1 MRRLHVTLGGF
12 LCILTLLGLTLA
24 VQEEQALR
32 VITIV
37 NISDWHGQLEPVTVT
52 IDGHE
57 QQVGGAAVLKSYF
70 DQERRRNPEGTLVVT
85 AGDAFGATP
94 PLSSFFDDI
103 PAIEAQNAMGFDVDT
118 LGNHN
123 FDYGLDRLQRL
134 MARARF
140 RYVAANIIGPDGQT
154 IAPPFH
160 LFTRHGVKVGI
171 IGIGNPD
178 THGLVFPGRT
188 GGYRFLDPAPVINQ
202 YAAHLRA
209 QGAQIIVVLAHIG
222 ADAVDA
228 EGLPTGR
235 LGALAKAI
243 TGVDVLLGDHT
254 DVSVNAMINDMIVTE
269 NRSKGTQ
276 YTVVDLTYDLRR
288 QAIVSRTVV
297 QKRPWV
303 EGRSPDPSVQ
313 ALIDQYQARLQPL
326 FDRPVGETATVLS
339 GSRQAESLLG
349 NLVTDILRQ
358 RYQVQLAFDVSGAMR
373 ADLPSS
379 YQPADRQLR
388 RKGTGYTAGP
398 PYDVVVGDFYSIFP
412 FGNEAVTFTISGK
425 TLWEVLEHSVSQG
438 SIEEGQF
445 VNTAG
450 RFLQVSGFHYRF
462 DPRQPVGQRVV
473 AVTWPDGTTIP
484 SDDTRYTAVTSAF
497 VYHGGDGY
505 TMLPNG
511 SGTTR
516 ELLADTIHRAVHQ
529 MGKVTTAI
537 EGRLS
542 SVQAWSP

>member
-24 VQEEQALR
+24 VQEERALR

-70 DQERRRNPEGTLVVT
+70 
-85 AGDAFGATP
+85 
-94 PLSSFFDDI
+94 
-103 PAIEAQNAMGFDVDT
+103 
-118 LGNHN
+118 
-123 FDYGLDRLQRL
+123 
-134 MARARF
+134 
-140 RYVAANIIGPDGQT
+140 
-154 IAPPFH
+154 
-160 LFTRHGVKVGI
+160 
-171 IGIGNPD
+171 
-178 THGLVFPGRT
+178 
-188 GGYRFLDPAPVINQ
+188 
-202 YAAHLRA
+202 
-209 QGAQIIVVLAHIG
+209 
-222 ADAVDA
+222 
-228 EGLPTGR
+228 
-235 LGALAKAI
+235 
-243 TGVDVLLGDHT
+243 GVDVLLGDHT

-276 YTVVDLTYDLRR
+276 YTVIDLTYDLRR

-388 RKGTGYTAGP
+388 RKDTGYAAGP

-425 TLWEVLEHSVSQG
+425 TLLEVLEHSVSQG

-462 DPRQPVGQRVV
+462 DPRQAVGQRVV
-473 AVTWPDGTTIP
+473 ALTWPDGTAIP
-484 SDDTRYTAVTSAF
+484 RGDTQYTAVTSAF
-497 VYHGGDGY
+497 VYYGGDGY
-505 TMLPNG
+505 TMLSNG